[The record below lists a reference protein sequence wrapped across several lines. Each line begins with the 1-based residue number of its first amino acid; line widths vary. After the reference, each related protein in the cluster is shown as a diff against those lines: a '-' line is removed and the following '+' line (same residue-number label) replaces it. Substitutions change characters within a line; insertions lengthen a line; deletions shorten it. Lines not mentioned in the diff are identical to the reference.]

1 MLFGAFMVAIRLMS
15 QRNGIMWRCTIA
27 FNASRAQF
35 EVLTIIFASAL
46 EQPPP
51 FPPLSRLHLTSCL
64 WQPLNVAT
72 ISDGDYVPYAWVNV
86 STQWLAPMP
95 DPVFFDLFSKFL
107 TVSLLG
113 REEPRIHRSLP
124 RLHRGMGKEHS
135 AVLTCAVVARE
146 RLLVKQRSMVE
157 CTRLFRRIPLTS
169 SRNSSLIANS
179 DLTFPPRTDVL
190 SHLSVLKVSTLQQ
203 NVKLSISIHCLDGV

>member
-95 DPVFFDLFSKFL
+95 DPVLFDLFSKFI

-135 AVLTCAVVARE
+135 AVLSYARE

-157 CTRLFRRIPLTS
+157 CTRLFRPIPLTS
-169 SRNSSLIANS
+169 SAK
-179 DLTFPPRTDVL
+179 FV
-190 SHLSVLKVSTLQQ
+190 SHC
-203 NVKLSISIHCLDGV
+203 KL